1 MSLNLKRFI
10 LSTSFLVFFI
20 KPLLAEVTF
29 QDILE
34 NPSDIGINLEYAKEQ
49 EALGRY
55 KATITTLERLNMLY
69 PVNTDIKL
77 YLLSILLKM
86 DSEAKLQLMIETML
100 QDPNT
105 TDETRKYIEEIFEN
119 IKQKSKPEGKK
130 WFAYADFSY
139 KQTDHQILMVP
150 LNQVLFGLMIL

>member
-1 MSLNLKRFI
+1 MSLNFKKAI
-10 LSTSFLVFFI
+10 LLISLLIFSI

-34 NPSDIGINLEYAKEQ
+34 NPADLEINLKYATEQ

-55 KATITTLERLNMLY
+55 KATLSTLERLNMLY

-77 YLLSILLKM
+77 YLISILLKM

-105 TDETRKYIEEIFEN
+105 TKETRWPSS
-119 IKQKSKPEGKK
+119 KQLLS
-130 WFAYADFSY
+130 
-139 KQTDHQILMVP
+139 QTMS
-150 LNQVLFGLMIL
+150 LNHLSQL